1 MQTALHGK
9 IKKRR
14 GEWLIGVNT
23 QNVLYLSIAAT
34 QHKTRK
40 RFVRHLL
47 MRAKPRRRVEAY

>member
-9 IKKRR
+9 IKKKG

-23 QNVLYLSIAAT
+23 QNVLYLSVVAT

-47 MRAKPRRRVEAY
+47 MRAKARRRAEAY